1 MPEHQI
7 EAKPL
12 ESAEPE
18 APDARKVP
26 ASDAPAKP
34 ENSRRAEESVRGE
47 KAESEVKPF
56 RLEEPVFVEPPATV
70 DPPKAGEPAQN
81 QDRPANAVEA
91 TASDEGITRVEF
103 EKLKAERDQ
112 LVDRLARLQA
122 EFENARKRADRE
134 RISDR
139 DYATAQVVE
148 QFLPVLDNFELALK
162 SDSSAEQLRSG
173 VELIVK
179 KMEDVLRQLHVHA
192 IPAMGQEFDPRVHE
206 ALGTVER
213 DDLPDQH
220 VAEEIRRGYKLRQ
233 RLLRPALVRVVSNPK
248 QKSE

>member
-1 MPEHQI
+1 MPEQ
-7 EAKPL
+7 ESELKLLDELKP
-12 ESAEPE
+12 EPVAAREVPVNE
-18 APDARKVP
+18 APGEPGRLP
-26 ASDAPAKP
+26 GL
-34 ENSRRAEESVRGE
+34 EEPIRGE
-47 KAESEVKPF
+47 QHAGRVETL
-56 RLEEPVFVEPPATV
+56 RLEEPMNL
-70 DPPKAGEPAQN
+70 DPPVIPNQPAAQEPSADPAPPMN
-81 QDRPANAVEA
+81 QDEQVSRA
-91 TASDEGITRVEF
+91 EF
-103 EKLKAERDQ
+103 DRLKAERDQ

-122 EFENARKRADRE
+122 EFENARKRAERE
-134 RISDR
+134 RIADR
-139 DYATAQVVE
+139 DYATASVVE

-162 SDSSAEQLRSG
+162 SEGTAEQMRSG

-192 IPAMGQEFDPRVHE
+192 IPAMGEEFDPRLHE

-213 DDLPDQH
+213 EDLPDQH